1 MKYNGKEQFY
11 SNNIFILLVVL
22 LFIFLGVNIYFGALM
37 MHYRDEYMNQKNYND
52 MRERVWNEKNH
63 KENDIENVPKSVA

>member
-22 LFIFLGVNIYFGALM
+22 LFIFLGVNIYFGSLM
-37 MHYRDEYMNQKNYND
+37 MYYRDEYNNQKNYND

-63 KENDIENVPKSVA
+63 DKNDIENVPKSEV